1 MKFGCTPKQKMTF
14 EKGSLHKVTDPKSV
28 FLAAD
33 MAKSFVSLR
42 TQRQAVSF

>member
-28 FLAAD
+28 FLATD
-33 MAKSFVSLR
+33 MAKSFISLR
-42 TQRQAVSF
+42 TQGQAISF